1 MKKIYNRR
9 NGFFV
14 ALLLIVIVILSA
26 CSPKSGDKETAEEKV
41 STKQSTTE
49 APMSAVVFIHGYNG
63 SENSMAPMIKR
74 LAKKEKSFASGV
86 TLTIEPNGSYEKK
99 GEFVTHKKNLVNVV
113 YADSQTEAATEG
125 EQLVTVMSAL
135 REAGIKTVDFV
146 AHSMGGTTI
155 TYYLESQPDK
165 TKVPKVEKFV
175 AIGTPFAW
183 VGTAAASEN
192 NVLEQNK
199 VDLPTNL
206 SVYGI
211 IGNVGDE
218 SDGTVPYADAH
229 YAKRL
234 FTNYQETVITGEKA
248 AHSKLRNNDKVD
260 KIILQFLTN

>member
-9 NGFFV
+9 NGVFV
-14 ALLLIVIVILSA
+14 TLLLVVVVILSA
-26 CSPKSGDKETAEEKV
+26 CGPRSSD
-41 STKQSTTE
+41 QSTSGEKASAKQPSTDE
-49 APMSAVVFIHGYNG
+49 PMSAVVFIHGYNG

-86 TLTIEPNGSYEKK
+86 TFTIEPNGSYEKK
-99 GEFVTHKKNLVNVV
+99 GEFVAHKKNLVNVV

-125 EQLVTVMSAL
+125 EQLATVMSAL

-155 TYYLESQPDK
+155 TYYLESQPDE

-183 VGTAAASEN
+183 AGTAAASEN

-229 YAKRL
+229 FAKRL
-234 FTNYQETVITGEKA
+234 FANYQEAIITGDKA

-260 KIILQFLTN
+260 EIILRFLTN